1 VVDSSARRVAFV
13 TGASSGIGAAC
24 VRVLASAGWDVLAA
38 ARRRERLEELAA
50 AVRAAVPAARVLPL
64 ACDVNS
70 DASVAAAFAEARAA
84 FGRLDALV
92 NNAGFGTYGAIAD
105 TPLER
110 FRENMETNFFGVLR
124 CTQAA
129 IPLLR
134 ETARR
139 SQRRW
144 GASIVMVSS
153 IVGRRSFPGMSAYCA
168 SKFAV
173 EGLAEALRAELAA
186 DRIAVSVVNP
196 GVTKTEFFASSK
208 GERPKEYVPPRRGM
222 APEDVAR
229 VILKAT
235 SRPRRNVYL
244 TLEGKAGMVVQWFS
258 PGLFD
263 LVMSQVWK
271 RRKR

>member
-1 VVDSSARRVAFV
+1 VAATSERRVAFI

-24 VRVLASAGWDVLAA
+24 VRVFASAGWDVLAV

-50 AVRAAVPAARVLPL
+50 AVRAAFPAATVRPL

-70 DASVAAAFAEARAA
+70 DASVTAAFGEARAA

-92 NNAGFGTYGAIAD
+92 NNAGFGTYGAVAD
-105 TPLER
+105 TPLDR

-139 SQRRW
+139 SPRRW

-186 DRIAVSVVNP
+186 DRVAVSVVNP

-222 APEDVAR
+222 TPEAVAR
-229 VILKAT
+229 AILKAT
-235 SRPRRNVYL
+235 SRPHRNLYL

-263 LVMSQVWK
+263 LVMSRMW
-271 RRKR
+271 RKRKR